1 MATPTIA
8 CKRHKGGEAHID
20 YTPNAAVAAGDVFDL
35 GDIVGIA
42 EVAIAA
48 NVLGALAL
56 DGSFTVPKKTGETWT
71 QGQAIYWDAGTATF
85 TNSSSYSE
93 ATAGFAFAAAA
104 SGDLTGIVELTPG
117 VARS

>member
-1 MATPTIA
+1 MATPTIP
-8 CKRHKGGEAHID
+8 CKRHKGGTIHLD
-20 YTPNAAVAAGDVFDL
+20 YTPEAAVAAGDVFDL
-35 GDIVGIA
+35 GDNVGIA

-71 QGQAIYWDAGTATF
+71 LGEAAYWDAGTNTF
-85 TNSSSYSE
+85 SNGSSYGE
-93 ATAGFAFAAAA
+93 ATAGLVYADAA
-104 SGDLTGIVELTPG
+104 SGDATGIILLDPG